1 MKDTIVRR
9 KNRNVRTRFCEHLS
23 KIVHPLLPWTK
34 TTRDRSILLA
44 THFEERG
51 ILLLCLSPLRS
62 TRERGSKKVCFKGST
77 LILFQLQKS
86 ACESKKSV
94 FEDESARRE
103 FSRPLKS
110 TSVHRSLKSSVP
122 SFFFFLFLLLLLLYL
137 YVFRVFEYSYRIFDG
152 TETLGNFIFTRGNI
166 FSSFPI
172 FSGITSF
179 YRNDLDFSLRL
190 ELRRASRRR
199 LNLILSCFIYHFVH
213 LIWNGFL

>member
-1 MKDTIVRR
+1 MFEHAFVNTSLKSSILFFPER
-9 KNRNVRTRFCEHLS
+9 KQRG
-23 KIVHPLLPWTK
+23 I
-34 TTRDRSILLA
+34 DRSYLLHILKNEGY
-44 THFEERG
+44 FCFVSRPSD
-51 ILLLCLSPLRS
+51 LLGKGGQR
-62 TRERGSKKVCFKGST
+62 KVCFKGSI

-103 FSRPLKS
+103 FSRPLKHIG
-110 TSVHRSLKSSVP
+110 T
-122 SFFFFLFLLLLLLYL
+122 SFFEVICSFFLFFLFLLLLLLYL

-199 LNLILSCFIYHFVH
+199 LNLILSCFIYRFVH
-213 LIWNGFL
+213 LI

>member
-1 MKDTIVRR
+1 MFEHAFVNTSLKSSILFFPER
-9 KNRNVRTRFCEHLS
+9 KQRG
-23 KIVHPLLPWTK
+23 I
-34 TTRDRSILLA
+34 DRSYLLHILKNEGY
-44 THFEERG
+44 FCFVSRPSD
-51 ILLLCLSPLRS
+51 LLGKGGQR
-62 TRERGSKKVCFKGST
+62 KVCFKGSI

-122 SFFFFLFLLLLLLYL
+122 SFFFFFFYYYYYSI

-152 TETLGNFIFTRGNI
+152 TETLGRSSFIFTRGNI

-199 LNLILSCFIYHFVH
+199 LNLILSCFIYRFVH
-213 LIWNGFL
+213 LI

>member
-1 MKDTIVRR
+1 MYEEKIAM
-9 KNRNVRTRFCEHLS
+9 FEHAFVNTSLKS
-23 KIVHPLLPWTK
+23 SILFFPQ
-34 TTRDRSILLA
+34 RGIDRSYYILKNEGYFCFVSRPSDLLRKGG
-44 THFEERG
+44 ER
-51 ILLLCLSPLRS
+51 
-62 TRERGSKKVCFKGST
+62 KVCFKGST

-103 FSRPLKS
+103 FSRPLKHIG
-110 TSVHRSLKSSVP
+110 T
-122 SFFFFLFLLLLLLYL
+122 SFFEVICSFFLFFLFLLLLLLYL

-199 LNLILSCFIYHFVH
+199 LNLILSCFIYRFVH
-213 LIWNGFL
+213 LI

>member
-1 MKDTIVRR
+1 MYEEKIAMFEHAFVNTSLKSSILFFPER
-9 KNRNVRTRFCEHLS
+9 KQRG
-23 KIVHPLLPWTK
+23 I
-34 TTRDRSILLA
+34 DRSYLLHILKNEGYFCFVSRPSDLLRKGG
-44 THFEERG
+44 ER
-51 ILLLCLSPLRS
+51 
-62 TRERGSKKVCFKGST
+62 KVCFKGST

-103 FSRPLKS
+103 FSRPLKHIG
-110 TSVHRSLKSSVP
+110 T
-122 SFFFFLFLLLLLLYL
+122 SFFEVICSFFLFFLFLLLLLLYL

-213 LIWNGFL
+213 LI

>member
-1 MKDTIVRR
+1 MYEEKIAMFEHAFVNTSLKSSILFFPER
-9 KNRNVRTRFCEHLS
+9 KQRG
-23 KIVHPLLPWTK
+23 I
-34 TTRDRSILLA
+34 DRSYLLHILKNEGYFCFVSRPSDLLRKGG
-44 THFEERG
+44 ER
-51 ILLLCLSPLRS
+51 
-62 TRERGSKKVCFKGST
+62 KVCFKGST

-199 LNLILSCFIYHFVH
+199 LNLILSCFIYRFVH
-213 LIWNGFL
+213 LI

>member
-1 MKDTIVRR
+1 M
-9 KNRNVRTRFCEHLS
+9 FEHAFVNTSLKS
-23 KIVHPLLPWTK
+23 SILFFPQ
-34 TTRDRSILLA
+34 RGIDRSYYILKNEGYFCFVSRPSDLLRKGG
-44 THFEERG
+44 ER
-51 ILLLCLSPLRS
+51 
-62 TRERGSKKVCFKGST
+62 KVCFKGST

-122 SFFFFLFLLLLLLYL
+122 SFFFFFFY
-137 YVFRVFEYSYRIFDG
+137 YYYYSIYIFRVFEYSYRIFDG

-199 LNLILSCFIYHFVH
+199 LNLILSCFIYRFVH
-213 LIWNGFL
+213 LI

>member
-1 MKDTIVRR
+1 MKDTIVGR

-23 KIVHPLLPWTK
+23 KIVHPLLP
-34 TTRDRSILLA
+34 TTRNRSILL
-44 THFEERG
+44 HFEERG

-137 YVFRVFEYSYRIFDG
+137 RIPRVRVFVSNIRWN
-152 TETLGNFIFTRGNI
+152 GNFRKFYFYSREYFFQFSNFFRNNEFLSKRFGF
-166 FSSFPI
+166 FSSPRASTCFEAKIKFNIKLFHLSLRP
-172 FSGITSF
+172 S
-179 YRNDLDFSLRL
+179 NLKWFSLK
-190 ELRRASRRR
+190 
-199 LNLILSCFIYHFVH
+199 NK
-213 LIWNGFL
+213 

>member
-1 MKDTIVRR
+1 MFEHAFVNTSLKSSILFFPER
-9 KNRNVRTRFCEHLS
+9 KQRG
-23 KIVHPLLPWTK
+23 I
-34 TTRDRSILLA
+34 DRSYYILKNEGYFCFVSRPSDLLRKGG
-44 THFEERG
+44 ER
-51 ILLLCLSPLRS
+51 
-62 TRERGSKKVCFKGST
+62 KVCFKGST

-103 FSRPLKS
+103 FSRPLKHIG
-110 TSVHRSLKSSVP
+110 T
-122 SFFFFLFLLLLLLYL
+122 SFFEVICSFFLFFLFLLLLLLYL

-199 LNLILSCFIYHFVH
+199 LNLILSCFIYRFVH
-213 LIWNGFL
+213 LIWNGMP

>member
-1 MKDTIVRR
+1 MFEHAFVNTSLKSSILFFPER
-9 KNRNVRTRFCEHLS
+9 KQRG
-23 KIVHPLLPWTK
+23 I
-34 TTRDRSILLA
+34 DRSYLLHILKNEGYFCFVSRPSDLLRKGG
-44 THFEERG
+44 ER
-51 ILLLCLSPLRS
+51 
-62 TRERGSKKVCFKGST
+62 KVCFKGST

-122 SFFFFLFLLLLLLYL
+122 SFFFFFFYYYYYSI

-199 LNLILSCFIYHFVH
+199 LNLILSCFIYRFVH
-213 LIWNGFL
+213 LI

>member
-1 MKDTIVRR
+1 MFEHAFVNTSLKSSILFFPER
-9 KNRNVRTRFCEHLS
+9 KQRG
-23 KIVHPLLPWTK
+23 I
-34 TTRDRSILLA
+34 DRSYLLHILKNEGY
-44 THFEERG
+44 FCFVSRPSD
-51 ILLLCLSPLRS
+51 LLGKGGQR
-62 TRERGSKKVCFKGST
+62 KVCFKGST

-103 FSRPLKS
+103 FSRLLKS

-122 SFFFFLFLLLLLLYL
+122 SFFFFFFY
-137 YVFRVFEYSYRIFDG
+137 YYYYSIYIFRVFEYSYRIFDG

-199 LNLILSCFIYHFVH
+199 LNLILSCFIYRFVH
-213 LIWNGFL
+213 LI

>member
-1 MKDTIVRR
+1 MFEHAFVNTSLKSSILFFPER
-9 KNRNVRTRFCEHLS
+9 KQRG
-23 KIVHPLLPWTK
+23 I
-34 TTRDRSILLA
+34 DRSYLLHILKNEGY
-44 THFEERG
+44 FCFVSRPSD
-51 ILLLCLSPLRS
+51 LLGKGGQR
-62 TRERGSKKVCFKGST
+62 KVCFKGST

-122 SFFFFLFLLLLLLYL
+122 SFFFFFFYYYYYSI

-152 TETLGNFIFTRGNI
+152 TETLGRSSFIFTRGNI

-199 LNLILSCFIYHFVH
+199 LNLILSCFIYRFVH
-213 LIWNGFL
+213 LIWNGMP

>member
-1 MKDTIVRR
+1 M
-9 KNRNVRTRFCEHLS
+9 FEHAFVNTSLKS
-23 KIVHPLLPWTK
+23 SILFFPQ
-34 TTRDRSILLA
+34 RGIDRSYYILKNEGYFCFVSRPSDLLRKGG
-44 THFEERG
+44 ER
-51 ILLLCLSPLRS
+51 
-62 TRERGSKKVCFKGST
+62 KVCFKGST

-103 FSRPLKS
+103 FSRPLKHIG
-110 TSVHRSLKSSVP
+110 T
-122 SFFFFLFLLLLLLYL
+122 SFFEVICSFFLFFLFLLLLLLYL

-213 LIWNGFL
+213 LI

>member
-1 MKDTIVRR
+1 MFEHAFVNTSLKSSILFFPER
-9 KNRNVRTRFCEHLS
+9 KQRG
-23 KIVHPLLPWTK
+23 I
-34 TTRDRSILLA
+34 DRSYLLHILKNEGYFCFVSRPSDLLRKGG
-44 THFEERG
+44 ER
-51 ILLLCLSPLRS
+51 
-62 TRERGSKKVCFKGST
+62 KVCFKGST

-103 FSRPLKS
+103 FSRPLKHIG
-110 TSVHRSLKSSVP
+110 T
-122 SFFFFLFLLLLLLYL
+122 SFFEVICSFFLFFLFLLLLLLYL

-199 LNLILSCFIYHFVH
+199 LNLILSCFIYRFVH
-213 LIWNGFL
+213 LI

>member
-1 MKDTIVRR
+1 MYEEKIAM
-9 KNRNVRTRFCEHLS
+9 FEHAFVNTSLKS
-23 KIVHPLLPWTK
+23 SILFFPQ
-34 TTRDRSILLA
+34 RGIDRSYYILKNEGY
-44 THFEERG
+44 FCFVSRPSD
-51 ILLLCLSPLRS
+51 LLRKGGQ
-62 TRERGSKKVCFKGST
+62 RKVCFKGST

-103 FSRPLKS
+103 FSRPLKHIG
-110 TSVHRSLKSSVP
+110 T
-122 SFFFFLFLLLLLLYL
+122 SFFEVICSFFLFFLFLLLLLLYL

-199 LNLILSCFIYHFVH
+199 LNLILSCFIYRFVH
-213 LIWNGFL
+213 LI

>member
-1 MKDTIVRR
+1 MFEHAFVNTSLKSSILFFPER
-9 KNRNVRTRFCEHLS
+9 KQRG
-23 KIVHPLLPWTK
+23 I
-34 TTRDRSILLA
+34 DRSYYILKNEGYFCFVSRPSDLLRKGG
-44 THFEERG
+44 ER
-51 ILLLCLSPLRS
+51 
-62 TRERGSKKVCFKGST
+62 KVCFKGST

-122 SFFFFLFLLLLLLYL
+122 SFFFFFFYYYYYSI

-199 LNLILSCFIYHFVH
+199 LNLILSCFIYRFVH
-213 LIWNGFL
+213 LI

>member
-1 MKDTIVRR
+1 MFEHAFVNTSLKSSILFFPQR
-9 KNRNVRTRFCEHLS
+9 KQRG
-23 KIVHPLLPWTK
+23 I
-34 TTRDRSILLA
+34 DRSYYILKNEGYFCFVSRPSDLLRKGG
-44 THFEERG
+44 ER
-51 ILLLCLSPLRS
+51 
-62 TRERGSKKVCFKGST
+62 KVCFKGST

-103 FSRPLKS
+103 FSRPLKHIG
-110 TSVHRSLKSSVP
+110 T
-122 SFFFFLFLLLLLLYL
+122 SFFEVICSFFLFFLFLLLLLLYL

-190 ELRRASRRR
+190 ELRRVSRRR
-199 LNLILSCFIYHFVH
+199 LNLILSCFIYRFVH
-213 LIWNGFL
+213 LI

>member
-1 MKDTIVRR
+1 M
-9 KNRNVRTRFCEHLS
+9 FEHAFVNTSLKS
-23 KIVHPLLPWTK
+23 SILFFPQ
-34 TTRDRSILLA
+34 RGIDRSYYILKNEGY
-44 THFEERG
+44 FCFVSRPSD
-51 ILLLCLSPLRS
+51 LLRKGGQ
-62 TRERGSKKVCFKGST
+62 RKVCFKGST

-103 FSRPLKS
+103 FSRPLKHIG
-110 TSVHRSLKSSVP
+110 T
-122 SFFFFLFLLLLLLYL
+122 SFFEVICSFFLFFLFLLLLLLYL

-199 LNLILSCFIYHFVH
+199 LNLILSCFIYRFVH
-213 LIWNGFL
+213 LI

>member
-1 MKDTIVRR
+1 MYEEKIAMFEHAFVNTSLKSSILFFPER
-9 KNRNVRTRFCEHLS
+9 KQRG
-23 KIVHPLLPWTK
+23 I
-34 TTRDRSILLA
+34 DRSYLLHILKNEGY
-44 THFEERG
+44 FCFVSRPSD
-51 ILLLCLSPLRS
+51 LLRKGGQ
-62 TRERGSKKVCFKGST
+62 RKVCFKGST

-103 FSRPLKS
+103 FSRPLKHIG
-110 TSVHRSLKSSVP
+110 T
-122 SFFFFLFLLLLLLYL
+122 SFFEVICSFFLFFLFLLLLLLYL

-152 TETLGNFIFTRGNI
+152 TETLGRSSFIFTRGNI

-213 LIWNGFL
+213 LI

>member
-1 MKDTIVRR
+1 MFEHAFVNTSLKSSILFFPER
-9 KNRNVRTRFCEHLS
+9 KQRG
-23 KIVHPLLPWTK
+23 I
-34 TTRDRSILLA
+34 DRSYYILKNEGYFCFVSRPSDLLRKGG
-44 THFEERG
+44 ER
-51 ILLLCLSPLRS
+51 
-62 TRERGSKKVCFKGST
+62 KVCFKGST

-122 SFFFFLFLLLLLLYL
+122 SFFFFFFYYYYYSI

-152 TETLGNFIFTRGNI
+152 TETLGRSSFIFTRGNI

-199 LNLILSCFIYHFVH
+199 LNLILSCFIYRFVH
-213 LIWNGFL
+213 LI

>member
-1 MKDTIVRR
+1 MFEHAFVNTSLKSSILFFPER
-9 KNRNVRTRFCEHLS
+9 KQRG
-23 KIVHPLLPWTK
+23 I
-34 TTRDRSILLA
+34 DRSYLLHILKNEGY
-44 THFEERG
+44 FCFVSRPSD
-51 ILLLCLSPLRS
+51 LLGKGGQR
-62 TRERGSKKVCFKGST
+62 KVCFKGST

-103 FSRPLKS
+103 FSRLLKS

-122 SFFFFLFLLLLLLYL
+122 SFFFFFFYYYYYSI

-152 TETLGNFIFTRGNI
+152 TETLGRSSFIFTRGNI

-199 LNLILSCFIYHFVH
+199 LNLILSCFIYRFVH
-213 LIWNGFL
+213 LI

>member
-1 MKDTIVRR
+1 MYEEKIAMFEHAFVNTSLKSSILFFPQR
-9 KNRNVRTRFCEHLS
+9 KQRG
-23 KIVHPLLPWTK
+23 I
-34 TTRDRSILLA
+34 DRSYYILKNEGYFCFVSRPSDLLRKGG
-44 THFEERG
+44 ER
-51 ILLLCLSPLRS
+51 
-62 TRERGSKKVCFKGST
+62 KVCFKGST

-103 FSRPLKS
+103 FSRPLKHIG
-110 TSVHRSLKSSVP
+110 T
-122 SFFFFLFLLLLLLYL
+122 SFFEVICSFFLFFLFLLLLLLYL

-199 LNLILSCFIYHFVH
+199 LNLILSCFIYRFVH
-213 LIWNGFL
+213 LI

>member
-1 MKDTIVRR
+1 MFEHAFVNTSLKSSILFFPER
-9 KNRNVRTRFCEHLS
+9 KQRG
-23 KIVHPLLPWTK
+23 I
-34 TTRDRSILLA
+34 DRSYLLHILKNEGYFCFVSRPSDLLRKGG
-44 THFEERG
+44 ER
-51 ILLLCLSPLRS
+51 
-62 TRERGSKKVCFKGST
+62 KVCFKGST

-103 FSRPLKS
+103 FSRPLKHIG
-110 TSVHRSLKSSVP
+110 T
-122 SFFFFLFLLLLLLYL
+122 SFFEVICSFFLFFLFLLLLLLYL

-213 LIWNGFL
+213 LI

>member
-1 MKDTIVRR
+1 MFEHAFVNTSLKSSILFFPER
-9 KNRNVRTRFCEHLS
+9 KQRG
-23 KIVHPLLPWTK
+23 I
-34 TTRDRSILLA
+34 DRSYLLHILKNEGY
-44 THFEERG
+44 FCFVSRPSD
-51 ILLLCLSPLRS
+51 LLRKGGQ
-62 TRERGSKKVCFKGST
+62 RKVCFKGST

-122 SFFFFLFLLLLLLYL
+122 SFFFFFFYYYYYSI

-152 TETLGNFIFTRGNI
+152 TETLGRSSFIFTRGNI

-199 LNLILSCFIYHFVH
+199 LNLILSCFIYRFVH
-213 LIWNGFL
+213 LI

>member
-1 MKDTIVRR
+1 M
-9 KNRNVRTRFCEHLS
+9 FEHAFVNTSLKS
-23 KIVHPLLPWTK
+23 SILFFPQ
-34 TTRDRSILLA
+34 RGIDRSYYILKNEGYFCFVSRPSDLLRKGG
-44 THFEERG
+44 ER
-51 ILLLCLSPLRS
+51 
-62 TRERGSKKVCFKGST
+62 KVCFKGST

-122 SFFFFLFLLLLLLYL
+122 SFFFFFFYYYYYSI

-152 TETLGNFIFTRGNI
+152 TETLGRSSFIFTRGNI

-213 LIWNGFL
+213 LI

>member
-1 MKDTIVRR
+1 MYEEKIAMFEHAFVNTSLKSSILFFPER
-9 KNRNVRTRFCEHLS
+9 KQRG
-23 KIVHPLLPWTK
+23 I
-34 TTRDRSILLA
+34 DRSYLLHILKNEGY
-44 THFEERG
+44 FCFVSRPSD
-51 ILLLCLSPLRS
+51 LLGKGGQR
-62 TRERGSKKVCFKGST
+62 KVCFKGST

-122 SFFFFLFLLLLLLYL
+122 SFFFFFFYYYYYSI

-152 TETLGNFIFTRGNI
+152 TETLGRSSFIFTRGNI

-199 LNLILSCFIYHFVH
+199 LNLILSCFIYRFVH
-213 LIWNGFL
+213 LI

>member
-1 MKDTIVRR
+1 M
-9 KNRNVRTRFCEHLS
+9 
-23 KIVHPLLPWTK
+23 
-34 TTRDRSILLA
+34 
-44 THFEERG
+44 
-51 ILLLCLSPLRS
+51 LCLSPLRS

-122 SFFFFLFLLLLLLYL
+122 SFFFFFFYYYYYSI

-152 TETLGNFIFTRGNI
+152 TETLGRSSFIFTRGNI

-199 LNLILSCFIYHFVH
+199 LNLILSCFIYRFVH
-213 LIWNGFL
+213 LI

>member
-1 MKDTIVRR
+1 M
-9 KNRNVRTRFCEHLS
+9 FEHAFVNTSLKS
-23 KIVHPLLPWTK
+23 SILFFPQ
-34 TTRDRSILLA
+34 RGIDRSYYILKNEGYFCFVSRPSDLLRKGG
-44 THFEERG
+44 ER
-51 ILLLCLSPLRS
+51 
-62 TRERGSKKVCFKGST
+62 KVCFKGST

-122 SFFFFLFLLLLLLYL
+122 SFFFFFFYYYYYSI

-213 LIWNGFL
+213 LI